1 MLPCRSSQIFQKPTS
16 FEDGWWTSL
25 VRAPVLIHRYDA
37 EGRNSE
43 FTAYSNQTVQ
53 RSDNNAPIRPNELKT
68 LGQAKDEQLG
78 MGDKTDYFTSSAT
91 VSFIKQD
98 SFAYPACANPDGCNK
113 KVVDDGNGWMCEKCD
128 KKWPEPIWR

>member
-1 MLPCRSSQIFQKPTS
+1 
-16 FEDGWWTSL
+16 
-25 VRAPVLIHRYDA
+25 
-37 EGRNSE
+37 
-43 FTAYSNQTVQ
+43 
-53 RSDNNAPIRPNELKT
+53 
-68 LGQAKDEQLG
+68 

-128 KKWPEPIWR
+128 KKWPEPIWRWVCKVNARTQLTLGISCRST